1 MWLYC
6 SQAIKFLSLPPKIKS
21 RKTLAWTDIFPMK
34 QNISSNKAL
43 ILFILIILDM
53 FGEVTIAA
61 GLVLF
66 AHHVYS
72 VIGDR
77 FITHSGRIVGCG
89 AGSSHSPVPITVH
102 PVYLFLEWE
111 GAEQPLHHPAGHD
124 KAGQFG
130 QPQRLPLPRHPANT
144 PVVPI
149 FSPAASSSTK
159 TLNGSTNKCSR
170 STSPKFLHFF
180 PRIKLQLLC

>member
-1 MWLYC
+1 
-6 SQAIKFLSLPPKIKS
+6 
-21 RKTLAWTDIFPMK
+21 MK

-77 FITHSGRIVGCG
+77 FITHSDRIAGCG
-89 AGSSHSPVPITVH
+89 ADRK
-102 PVYLFLEWE
+102 
-111 GAEQPLHHPAGHD
+111 QPLTRSHY
-124 KAGQFG
+124 
-130 QPQRLPLPRHPANT
+130 
-144 PVVPI
+144 
-149 FSPAASSSTK
+149 SP
-159 TLNGSTNKCSR
+159 SR
-170 STSPKFLHFF
+170 VFVS
-180 PRIKLQLLC
+180 